1 MTLAVFAASRY
12 LIVMLFCV
20 TAYAIGR
27 ASLQRLLFASRA
39 EEITLCTAF
48 GLGVLS
54 QIILIVG
61 LFGWLT
67 MGGIITVMALS
78 LFFALGCSLSWT
90 KQLPAWRR
98 PSLQALGV
106 IAALAIAGVLAI
118 PVFLLPLYPP
128 TDFDETMYHLA
139 VAKIWVQAHAIIP
152 TPYLRGQVL
161 PHTAHALFAALMI
174 LKDDIAAQILSTVAT
189 VLTAIGLFGWGV
201 RVRGTACGV
210 LAAALWLGSP
220 AALTLAGVA
229 DYHALSSLFCFA
241 ALFSLANYA
250 TEKRP
255 VSLFLAAAFIG
266 FAESTWP
273 LTIYF
278 VPVFAVAGLHFM
290 LKERSLRPAYL
301 ILAGILLGWGPSL
314 IRSFYYTGNPT
325 YPLFSRV
332 FGSGPWWT
340 PAELAALAAGL
351 HNYGLP
357 RTIPNFLALSYSVF
371 FTPGKF
377 QSAVG
382 FSAALAVLLPFILLR
397 SVYDRYTRWLAL
409 IMVYY
414 VVCWFMFAQVI
425 RYLLP
430 IAPLLC
436 VLAATSVFWLVDP
449 IVRSRQ
455 RLTLILTAIISIG
468 VWAPGLCYT
477 RQKVAENGP
486 VPLSS
491 KQRAKYLARR
501 ILSYR
506 ALAAA
511 NSSPGPIYSL
521 FGTNGAYYSD
531 DTFLGDWFGP
541 GRYSAVLDAMSDG
554 ETLYRR
560 LHQLSAKYF
569 LVNYSEARTPM
580 IPYGDPGFSRHFQLL
595 FANSTSELY
604 RLADVPL
611 SVVPSRPNLLRNADF
626 DRLVGRW
633 PADWAHEGLPLV
645 GASAIGADSGS
656 TAVRVTQ
663 SDTFSQSV
671 RVLPFQIYDLRL
683 SATQDTP
690 GGTFRLQ
697 VNWMD
702 SSGNI
707 CEVFIRV
714 CKVET
719 SWKIFSA
726 KLASPSCARTAVV
739 YASGQT
745 SAGVW
750 MDTFSFKDATTNTNT
765 PASETPVAQ

>member
-1 MTLAVFAASRY
+1 MTLAVFAVSRY

-27 ASLQRLLFASRA
+27 ASLQRVPFANRA
-39 EEITLCTAF
+39 EEIALCTAF

-67 MGGIITVMALS
+67 MGGIITVMVLS
-78 LFFALGCSLSWT
+78 LLFALGCKLSRT
-90 KQLPAWRR
+90 NPLPAWRR
-98 PSLQALGV
+98 PSLQGLGV
-106 IAALAIAGVLAI
+106 IAALAIVGLAATALL
-118 PVFLLPLYPP
+118 LLPLYPP

-139 VAKIWVQAHAIIP
+139 VVKMWVQAHAIVP
-152 TPYLRGQVL
+152 TPFLRGQVL
-161 PHTAHALFAALMI
+161 PHTAHTLFAALMI
-174 LKDDIAAQILSTVAT
+174 LKDDIAAQILSVVVT
-189 VLTAIGLFGWGV
+189 VLTAVGLFGWGV
-201 RVRGTACGV
+201 RVRGTGCGV

-241 ALFSLANYA
+241 ALFSLAVYA

-278 VPVFAVAGLHFM
+278 VPVFAAAGLYFM

-340 PAELAALAAGL
+340 PADFEALAAGL
-351 HNYGLP
+351 HSYGLP
-357 RTIPNFLALSYSVF
+357 RTIPNFLSLPYSLFV
-371 FTPGKF
+371 TPEKF
-377 QSAVG
+377 ESTVT
-382 FSAALAVLLPFILLR
+382 FSAALAIVLPLVLLR
-397 SVYDRYTRWLAL
+397 SLYDRYTRWLAL

-414 VVCWFMFAQVI
+414 VVCWFTFGQVI

-436 VLAATSVFWLVDP
+436 VLAAISVCWFVDS

-455 RLTLILTAIISIG
+455 RLALVLTAIISIG
-468 VWAPGLCYT
+468 VWAPGLRYA

-486 VPLSS
+486 IPLSH
-491 KQRAKYLARR
+491 KQRAKYLALR
-501 ILSYR
+501 IQSYR

-531 DTFLGDWFGP
+531 STFLGDWVGP
-541 GRYSAVLDAMSDG
+541 GRYSAVLNAMSDG

-560 LHQLSAKYF
+560 LQRFGAKYF
-569 LVNYSEARTPM
+569 LVNYSEAITPM
-580 IPYGDPGFSRHFQLL
+580 LPYGDPDFSRHFQLI
-595 FANSTSELY
+595 FENSISELY

-611 SVVPSRPNLLRNADF
+611 SVVPNRPNLLRNADF
-626 DRLVGRW
+626 DRLVGGW
-633 PADWAHEGLPLV
+633 PADWARNGLPLV
-645 GASAIGADSGS
+645 GAPPIGADSGH
-656 TAVRVTQ
+656 TAVRVTE
-663 SDTFSQSV
+663 SDTFCQSI

-697 VNWMD
+697 VNWID
-702 SSGNI
+702 SSGKI
-707 CEVFIRV
+707 CEVFIRIY
-714 CKVET
+714 KAET
-719 SWKIFSA
+719 SWRAFSA
-726 KLASPSCARTAVV
+726 KLASPSCARTAII

-745 SAGVW
+745 AAGVW
-750 MDTFSFKDATTNTNT
+750 MDTFSFKDATANADTA
-765 PASETPVAQ
+765 ASQTPVAQ

>member
-1 MTLAVFAASRY
+1 MTLAVFAVSRY

-27 ASLQRLLFASRA
+27 ASLQRLPFASRA
-39 EEITLCTAF
+39 EEIALCTAF

-54 QIILIVG
+54 QIVLIAG

-67 MGGIITVMALS
+67 MGGIITVMVLS
-78 LFFALGCSLSWT
+78 LLFAVGCRLSWT
-90 KQLPAWRR
+90 KLSPAWRR
-98 PSLQALGV
+98 PRLQALGV
-106 IAALAIAGVLAI
+106 IAALAIAGLAATALL
-118 PVFLLPLYPP
+118 LLPLYPP

-139 VAKIWVQAHAIIP
+139 VAKIWIQAHAIVP

-174 LKDDIAAQILSTVAT
+174 LKDDIAAQILSVVAT

-278 VPVFAVAGLHFM
+278 VPVFAAAGLYFM

-340 PAELAALAAGL
+340 PADLEALAAGL
-351 HNYGLP
+351 HSYGLP
-357 RTIPNFLALSYSVF
+357 RTILNFLALPYSLF
-371 FTPGKF
+371 FTPEKF
-377 QSAVG
+377 ESAVS

-397 SVYDRYTRWLAL
+397 SVCDRYTRWLAL

-414 VVCWFMFAQVI
+414 VVCWFMFGQVI

-436 VLAATSVFWLVDP
+436 VLAAISVFSFVNLICTFAAAPRLAFDGNHFDWSLGVLACVMYGRRWQKMAP
-449 IVRSRQ
+449 FRSRISKEQ
-455 RLTLILTAIISIG
+455 TISHAGYRVTAPWLLPIPLQARSI
-468 VWAPGLCYT
+468 
-477 RQKVAENGP
+477 R
-486 VPLSS
+486 
-491 KQRAKYLARR
+491 
-501 ILSYR
+501 
-506 ALAAA
+506 
-511 NSSPGPIYSL
+511 SL
-521 FGTNGAYYSD
+521 GTNGAYYSD
-531 DTFLGDWFGP
+531 GTFLGDWFGP
-541 GRYSAVLDAMSDG
+541 ARYSAVLDAMSDG
-554 ETLYRR
+554 ET
-560 LHQLSAKYF
+560 S
-569 LVNYSEARTPM
+569 
-580 IPYGDPGFSRHFQLL
+580 
-595 FANSTSELY
+595 
-604 RLADVPL
+604 
-611 SVVPSRPNLLRNADF
+611 VPS
-626 DRLVGRW
+626 
-633 PADWAHEGLPLV
+633 
-645 GASAIGADSGS
+645 AS
-656 TAVRVTQ
+656 
-663 SDTFSQSV
+663 
-671 RVLPFQIYDLRL
+671 
-683 SATQDTP
+683 
-690 GGTFRLQ
+690 
-697 VNWMD
+697 
-702 SSGNI
+702 
-707 CEVFIRV
+707 
-714 CKVET
+714 
-719 SWKIFSA
+719 
-726 KLASPSCARTAVV
+726 
-739 YASGQT
+739 
-745 SAGVW
+745 
-750 MDTFSFKDATTNTNT
+750 
-765 PASETPVAQ
+765 